1 MVLLLTDAW
10 GINMT
15 EQELINESN
24 RLADIGQGARG
35 SCHQCLNIIAGY
47 NKDKNLSLF
56 QLTQMMANFSQIYFY
71 LEKGFPATAKKNI
84 LAVEPDGVII
94 TQELKEMLMYA
105 LREY

>member
-1 MVLLLTDAW
+1 
-10 GINMT
+10 MT
-15 EQELINESN
+15 EQELIEETN
-24 RLADIGQGARG
+24 RLCKIGMKDRG
-35 SCHQCLNIIAGY
+35 TCRDCLDLISGY
-47 NKDKNLSLF
+47 NRDKNLSLF